1 MKSIFTLVI
10 AILFSTNLFSQTP
23 GWQWAI
29 GAGTAGVDES
39 GNSIT
44 ADAAGN
50 IYSIG
55 EFSSS
60 TLTIGSASLTRAGGG
75 NPYIVKQ
82 DANGNVIWAKNY
94 SFSPPTLFGYGSGKS
109 IYADAAGNVYI
120 AGYYMTS
127 IVIGTTTLVAQDSS
141 STNVGDIF
149 IAKLDASGNVLWAKS
164 AGGAVADAVNGI
176 TADAAGNVYI
186 TGLYRSRYF
195 RFGNN
200 ITLFNPAA
208 SSANFFVNTDIYVAK
223 YDASGTPQWAK
234 NTQAA
239 GGGFNEGKSICVDA
253 AGNVLVA
260 GTFYLPSIAFGTNTL
275 TGTAAVNLFVT
286 KYDNAGNVTWAK
298 TATAAGSGAIN
309 HTANGV
315 TTDASNNVY
324 FTGSSIASTLTMG
337 SSSIVNSGCIIGKLD
352 PTGTALWLKAAGRGS
367 AIGTGISKDNSGN
380 VYATGYFDGMNCIF
394 GTDTIKNKNTGGNN
408 EDIFVT
414 KYSTSGSAMWAV
426 GAGGIFRDIS
436 NGITVDGNGNAIITG
451 LNKNTALTFGTLSLT
466 CTGSYND
473 IFIAKMGTP
482 TGIKENS
489 VYANISIYPNPSSG
503 IINIKQNELG
513 EAELK
518 TILITDVLGK
528 VVYMTEITSTQTEIN
543 LSNQPKGIY
552 FIRAEDKNK
561 KMFTGKIILE

>member
-1 MKSIFTLVI
+1 MKSIYTLVI
-10 AILFSTNLFSQTP
+10 AVLISTNLFSQTP
-23 GWQWAI
+23 GWQWAM
-29 GAGTAGVDES
+29 GAGGIGTDES

-44 ADAAGN
+44 TDAAGN

-55 EFSSS
+55 EFGCS
-60 TLTIGSASLTRAGGG
+60 TLTIGSASLTRSGGG
-75 NPYIVKQ
+75 NPYVVKQ

-94 SFSPPTLFGYGSGKS
+94 SFSPPTFFGIGAGKT
-109 IYADAAGNVYI
+109 IFADAAGNVYI
-120 AGYYMTS
+120 AGYYITS
-127 IVIGTTTLVAQDSS
+127 IVIGTTTLIAQDSS

-164 AGGAVADAVNGI
+164 AGGAVSDMVNSI

-186 TGLYRSRYF
+186 TGLYRSRYL
-195 RFGNN
+195 RFGSS
-200 ITLFNPAA
+200 ITLFNPNA
-208 SSANFFVNTDIYVAK
+208 SAANFFVNTDIYVAK
-223 YDASGTPQWAK
+223 YDASGNIQWAK

-239 GGGFNEGKSICVDA
+239 GGGFNDGKSICTDA

-260 GTFYLPSIAFGTNTL
+260 GTFYSPSIAFGTTTL

-286 KYDNAGNVTWAK
+286 KYDNAGNVIWAK
-298 TATAAGSGAIN
+298 TANAAGSGAIN
-309 HTANGV
+309 HTANSV

-324 FTGSSIASTLTMG
+324 FTGNSIASTLTLG
-337 SSSIVNSGCIIGKLD
+337 SASIVNSGCIIGKLD
-352 PTGTALWLKAAGRGS
+352 PSGTPLWLKAGGIGS
-367 AIGTGISKDNSGN
+367 AIGTGITKDNSGN
-380 VYATGYFDGMNCIF
+380 VYVTGYFDGMNCIF

-414 KYSTSGSAMWAV
+414 KYNPSGSAVWAV

-436 NGITVDGNGNAIITG
+436 TGICVDGNGNAIITG
-451 LNKNTALTFGTLSLT
+451 HNKNTALTFGTLSVT

-473 IFIAKMGTP
+473 IFIAKMGAP

-489 VYANISIYPNPSSG
+489 RYANISVYPNPSKG
-503 IINIKQNELG
+503 IIHIKQNELG
-513 EAELK
+513 ETELK
-518 TILITDVLGK
+518 TIVITDVLSK
-528 VVYMTEITSTQTEIN
+528 VIYTSEINSTQTEIN

-561 KMFTGKIILE
+561 RILTGKIILE